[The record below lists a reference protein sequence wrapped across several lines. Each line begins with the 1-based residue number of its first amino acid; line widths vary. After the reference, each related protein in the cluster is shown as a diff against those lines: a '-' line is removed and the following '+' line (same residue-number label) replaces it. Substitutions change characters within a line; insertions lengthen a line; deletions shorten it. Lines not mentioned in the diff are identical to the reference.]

1 MLSDYT
7 MRKTIKNTAL
17 FSSQFIQ
24 IWNNKLIL
32 VSIYTDLIFFIDLDK
47 NQVTEMLWCQNEK
60 YIETLFRSFCRLDDD
75 LILIPYNA
83 EDFVKIDLNT
93 KHVEDISGIIKNEEK
108 VKAGKF
114 LCGIKAGGYLWII
127 GENLRKV
134 IGLDIQRNY
143 VKAFE
148 YDYSDLGEVFWSGS
162 YIIHNNMIYIPGR
175 RSNQILEIDII
186 KQNAKVRQISGL
198 KDVSGFLDIVYL
210 EDGIHLFDSA
220 GLEYK
225 WDPQYDLTEYLES
238 NELEEFFLASRQS
251 FVYKDKLF
259 RVALFEDSLY
269 IRSTGEKFC
278 RVSVP
283 CRQNNLG
290 NNYTHFHDGYAVGRY
305 FYIQS
310 RDGRLFCLD
319 METAKVVEYPVYDTN
334 DEIGELRRIAAGK
347 MFNKMDIKE
356 GIMENIEDLIDS
368 LYQGQ
373 AANERKNFSKIGKII
388 LEMIKF
394 I

>member
-1 MLSDYT
+1 
-7 MRKTIKNTAL
+7 
-17 FSSQFIQ
+17 
-24 IWNNKLIL
+24 
-32 VSIYTDLIFFIDLDK
+32 
-47 NQVTEMLWCQNEK
+47 
-60 YIETLFRSFCRLDDD
+60 
-75 LILIPYNA
+75 
-83 EDFVKIDLNT
+83 
-93 KHVEDISGIIKNEEK
+93 
-108 VKAGKF
+108 
-114 LCGIKAGGYLWII
+114 
-127 GENLRKV
+127 
-134 IGLDIQRNY
+134 
-143 VKAFE
+143 
-148 YDYSDLGEVFWSGS
+148 
-162 YIIHNNMIYIPGR
+162 MIYIPGR